1 MSIDDYIL
9 CVDDRSFE
17 DAIDAIKSSSELIL
31 DCEGENL
38 GHQGS
43 SLSLISVRTIDSESS
58 KTYLFDAISLTNDT
72 LRPLF
77 DILQSHSVT
86 KIVFDG
92 RMDFSELYHGRG
104 VDLHNVL
111 DLQLVDVDSR
121 RQRGED
127 EDDQLAR
134 LCPYLH
140 RQEIM
145 GQASSYSKVQKLCGL
160 KQCLQEHNK
169 LIDDGEYKSG
179 DIFFFPPSKKSPLTC
194 SSVSHDSWLKR
205 PLPEEYLCYAA
216 RDVYFIGRLYN
227 HFRQGSY
234 ISDGLPDKS
243 YRYVTIW
250 RDAKPEA
257 KDDFRCHGLLPLG
270 VLDYHSH
277 ALTRSCVGCRR
288 DLPEGAYSKS
298 AWRGM
303 SKRQCWVCRAI
314 SVKQTLHRDWDR
326 EVDERYES
334 DDNLFGYHSDDGM
347 FDSDDS
353 F

>member
-43 SLSLISVRTIDSESS
+43 SLSLISLRTIDSESS
-58 KTYLFDAISLTNDT
+58 KTYLFDAISITNDT

-86 KIVFDG
+86 KIVYDG

-104 VDLHNVL
+104 VDLRNVL

-127 EDDQLAR
+127 QDEQLGR
-134 LCPYLH
+134 LSPYLH
-140 RQEIM
+140 RREIM
-145 GQASSYSKVQKLCGL
+145 GQAGSYSKVHKLCGL
-160 KQCLQEHNK
+160 QQCLREHK
-169 LIDDGEYKSG
+169 LIDDGEYK
-179 DIFFFPPSKKSPLTC
+179 PVP
-194 SSVSHDSWLKR
+194 HNSWLKR

-234 ISDGLPDKS
+234 ISDGLLDKS

-250 RDAKPEA
+250 RDAKPEST
-257 KDDFRCHGLLPLG
+257 DDFRCHGLLPLG
-270 VLDYHSH
+270 ILDYHSH
-277 ALTRSCVGCRR
+277 ALTRSCMGCRR

-298 AWRGM
+298 AWKGM

-314 SVKQTLHRDWDR
+314 SVRQTLHQGWDR
-326 EVDERYES
+326 EVDDYYES
-334 DDNLFGYHSDDGM
+334 DDSIFGMLNSDY
-347 FDSDDS
+347 SD
-353 F
+353 

>member
-1 MSIDDYIL
+1 MSIGDYIL

-43 SLSLISVRTIDSESS
+43 SLSLISLRTIDPESS
-58 KTYLFDAISLTNDT
+58 KTYLFDAISITNDT
-72 LRPLF
+72 LHPLF

-104 VDLHNVL
+104 VDLRNVL

-127 EDDQLAR
+127 EDEQLGR
-134 LCPYLH
+134 LSPYLH
-140 RQEIM
+140 HREIM
-145 GQASSYSKVQKLCGL
+145 GQASSYSKVHKLCGL
-160 KQCLQEHNK
+160 EQCLREHK
-169 LIDDGEYKSG
+169 LIDVGEYK
-179 DIFFFPPSKKSPLTC
+179 P
-194 SSVSHDSWLKR
+194 VSHNSWLKR

-216 RDVYFIGRLYN
+216 RDVYFVGQLYN

-234 ISDGLPDKS
+234 ISDGLLDKS

-257 KDDFRCHGLLPLG
+257 TDDFRCHGLLPLG
-270 VLDYHSH
+270 ILDYHSH
-277 ALTRSCVGCRR
+277 ALTRSCMGCRR
-288 DLPEGAYSKS
+288 DLPEGAYSRS
-298 AWRGM
+298 AWKGM

-314 SVKQTLHRDWDR
+314 SVRQNLHQGWDR
-326 EVDERYES
+326 EVDDYYE
-334 DDNLFGYHSDDGM
+334 SDDGM
-347 FDSDDS
+347 FNSDYS
-353 F
+353 Y

>member
-43 SLSLISVRTIDSESS
+43 SLSLISLRTIDSESS
-58 KTYLFDAISLTNDT
+58 KTYLFDAISITNDT

-127 EDDQLAR
+127 EDEQLGR
-134 LCPYLH
+134 LSPYLH
-140 RQEIM
+140 RREIM
-145 GQASSYSKVQKLCGL
+145 GQVSSYSKVHKLCGL
-160 KQCLQEHNK
+160 EQCLREHK
-169 LIDDGEYKSG
+169 LIDVGEYKPG
-179 DIFFFPPSKKSPLTC
+179 DNFFHRARKSSNMFFSPPQFLVEA
-194 SSVSHDSWLKR
+194 SSS
-205 PLPEEYLCYAA
+205 
-216 RDVYFIGRLYN
+216 
-227 HFRQGSY
+227 
-234 ISDGLPDKS
+234 
-243 YRYVTIW
+243 
-250 RDAKPEA
+250 
-257 KDDFRCHGLLPLG
+257 
-270 VLDYHSH
+270 
-277 ALTRSCVGCRR
+277 
-288 DLPEGAYSKS
+288 
-298 AWRGM
+298 RG
-303 SKRQCWVCRAI
+303 I
-314 SVKQTLHRDWDR
+314 SVLRRTRRIFHRPA
-326 EVDERYES
+326 
-334 DDNLFGYHSDDGM
+334 LQ
-347 FDSDDS
+347 S
-353 F
+353 FQAGQLYQRRTAR

>member
-17 DAIDAIKSSSELIL
+17 DAIDAIKSSSVLIL

-38 GHQGS
+38 GRQGS
-43 SLSLISVRTIDSESS
+43 SLSIISLRTIDSESS
-58 KTYLFDAISLTNDT
+58 KTYLFDAISITNDT

-104 VDLHNVL
+104 VDLRNVL
-111 DLQLVDVDSR
+111 DLQLIDVDSR

-127 EDDQLAR
+127 EDEQLGR
-134 LCPYLH
+134 LSPYLH
-140 RQEIM
+140 RREIM
-145 GQASSYSKVQKLCGL
+145 GQAGSYSKVHKLCGL
-160 KQCLQEHNK
+160 EQCLREHK
-169 LIDDGEYKSG
+169 LIDVEEYKSS
-179 DIFFFPPSKKSPLTC
+179 DIFFTEQESPLTC
-194 SSVSHDSWLKR
+194 SSVPHTSWLKR

-216 RDVYFIGRLYN
+216 RDVYLIGQLYN

-234 ISDGLPDKS
+234 ISDGLLDKS

-250 RDAKPEA
+250 RDAKPEVT
-257 KDDFRCHGLLPLG
+257 DDFRCHGLLPLG
-270 VLDYHSH
+270 ILDYHSH
-277 ALTRSCVGCRR
+277 ALTRSCMGCRR
-288 DLPEGAYSKS
+288 DLPQGAYSKN
-298 AWRGM
+298 AWKGM

-314 SVKQTLHRDWDR
+314 SVRQNLHQGWDQ
-326 EVDERYES
+326 EVDDYYES
-334 DDNLFGYHSDDGM
+334 DDNIFGYHSDDGM
-347 FDSDDS
+347 CNSDYS
-353 F
+353 Y